1 MSGQEPTEHVSCGR
15 CSCVNSVPFGL
26 DVFKCYKCGVAVV
39 ISRESSAAC
48 AAASPTALYLDGL
61 QAPSSAPSSS
71 SKSSRSF
78 FEKLQRQVDK
88 TLQKVE
94 QSFFDGSSAAAAPAK
109 TLPVGKPLESEAAG
123 YAQSQDA
130 QLKVAEDRA
139 LRAEQLL
146 EAAMAR
152 EAVSSS
158 ERMALRKQLDE
169 MEQLVAGLSRQLDS
183 VQSEVAEQRR
193 QCECL
198 EKSLEARNDKGVVGE
213 LLARIAELEAELHQ
227 GRYEQGKSFAPTA
240 LSS

>member
-130 QLKVAEDRA
+130 QLKVAEAWEHRRSGA
-139 LRAEQLL
+139 RHETTREWPVFTRRSHGMHLQL
-146 EAAMAR
+146 
-152 EAVSSS
+152 SH
-158 ERMALRKQLDE
+158 
-169 MEQLVAGLSRQLDS
+169 AGL
-183 VQSEVAEQRR
+183 
-193 QCECL
+193 
-198 EKSLEARNDKGVVGE
+198 
-213 LLARIAELEAELHQ
+213 
-227 GRYEQGKSFAPTA
+227 
-240 LSS
+240 

>member
-123 YAQSQDA
+123 YAQSQVSYTVFVVPGRIRIGTDCSVN
-130 QLKVAEDRA
+130 LGFGKLYA
-139 LRAEQLL
+139 LPR
-146 EAAMAR
+146 R
-152 EAVSSS
+152 GP
-158 ERMALRKQLDE
+158 RMR
-169 MEQLVAGLSRQLDS
+169 S
-183 VQSEVAEQRR
+183 
-193 QCECL
+193 
-198 EKSLEARNDKGVVGE
+198 
-213 LLARIAELEAELHQ
+213 
-227 GRYEQGKSFAPTA
+227 
-240 LSS
+240 